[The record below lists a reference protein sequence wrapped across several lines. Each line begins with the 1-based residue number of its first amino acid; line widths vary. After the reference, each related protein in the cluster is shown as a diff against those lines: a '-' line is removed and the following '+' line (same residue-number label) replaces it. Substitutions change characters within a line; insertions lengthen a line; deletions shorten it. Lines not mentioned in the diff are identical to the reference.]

1 LSALITAG
9 LSAGCGGSSPA
20 EVTPDLEGCAAA
32 WQEIYGPRPE
42 LAPNQILAHGDHLYF
57 NDTSSTTGN
66 TGVIVSVPAL
76 GGDATL
82 VSPDTGAFLW
92 AEGGN
97 LLYAPWGDR
106 LQAVPFSGGATMLLQ
121 DGGFCGARIGGT
133 CDGVLLDDAF
143 LYFNSFTPTG
153 QGPGGDVVFTR
164 MSRAAGTDED
174 LATLSGGAPTSLTR
188 LAGDSLLVFL
198 AGRGYVIPRAGEQPR
213 ALADQPG
220 GGVVGLDD
228 QGLLSSWLLP
238 AATSAMKRTPIDGGP
253 LVPLWSEK
261 PARFRPAVVSPD
273 PAGGWVVTGHEPFA
287 DGATHVSV
295 WWLDARENGRRV
307 ACHAGASDAPGS
319 SSDLPGVITVGSD
332 AIYATVN
339 HLPSTGSPS
348 WGIVRIARSD

>member
-1 LSALITAG
+1 MSALITAG

-220 GGVVGLDD
+220 GGGRPRRPGSAVILATAGRYIRDEAYAHRRRPLGPALVG
-228 QGLLSSWLLP
+228 
-238 AATSAMKRTPIDGGP
+238 
-253 LVPLWSEK
+253 E
-261 PARFRPAVVSPD
+261 ARSIS
-273 PAGGWVVTGHEPFA
+273 AGGGLARPGRRLGRDRARALRRWG
-287 DGATHVSV
+287 
-295 WWLDARENGRRV
+295 DARVRLVARRARKWK
-307 ACHAGASDAPGS
+307 ACRVPRWRQRCTRE
-319 SSDLPGVITVGSD
+319 L
-332 AIYATVN
+332 
-339 HLPSTGSPS
+339 L
-348 WGIVRIARSD
+348 